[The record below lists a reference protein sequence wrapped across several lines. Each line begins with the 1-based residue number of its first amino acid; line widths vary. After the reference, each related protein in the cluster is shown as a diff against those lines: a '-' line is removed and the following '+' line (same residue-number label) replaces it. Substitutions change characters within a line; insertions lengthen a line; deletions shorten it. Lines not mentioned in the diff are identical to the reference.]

1 MMASRGVEHS
11 AAGVGAMLAGLAEV
25 FVLDRADRDEATEL
39 AAMGYAVVEADTIV
53 AGAARGAALAELV
66 LSTSG

>member
-1 MMASRGVEHS
+1 
-11 AAGVGAMLAGLAEV
+11 V